1 MAAIYIPSVA
11 TGVLMLFMILLLVS
25 FILLAAL
32 MCGKIHG
39 LFKNRGNRIA
49 GFLYNLSCHGR
60 QIRKKPGAIMAAF
73 IWSVVFQLCVVAVNY
88 CIFTGLNLFQI
99 SWMDSMYI
107 IPVVSVAA
115 MMPLGI
121 NGYGLREGAY
131 ISLLSPYGISAANAF
146 ASSIIFAFT
155 VSLCSL
161 WGGWVWVCRRGE
173 GEKGDVKVESLPN
186 S

>member
-1 MAAIYIPSVA
+1 
-11 TGVLMLFMILLLVS
+11 
-25 FILLAAL
+25 
-32 MCGKIHG
+32 
-39 LFKNRGNRIA
+39 
-49 GFLYNLSCHGR
+49 
-60 QIRKKPGAIMAAF
+60 MAAF